1 VSANFIQYPSQQEA
15 FSFLE
20 SILGSQ
26 KALGLL
32 HGPEAAGK
40 SELIEQIASK
50 VNERAAVAVVDGS
63 RLKPAEFLTKLL
75 TEFGYDPELKSVDE
89 LLNMLSVFAVQQA
102 QSREAPVLILEHF
115 NHMYPSTLNV
125 LCQLALLT
133 VRKRFALRII
143 LVGDKS
149 FLRVIDSPRML
160 PIAIRLEG
168 DFEMRPLTA
177 RESLVYLYARLKSGG
192 IKNPDNVF
200 PTDICDKL
208 HTTSGGWPGN
218 LDNIAVST
226 LGKLD
231 ELPAQSGGLDQ
242 SETSELFDSSEM
254 VPEIDEAEDLPVLMS
269 AEPPQLIVS
278 HNGKVVQEMHLSS
291 PRTLLGRSGLS
302 DVLIDNQY
310 VSKHHA
316 LIVWAENAVLL
327 IDLKSRNGTYVNAE
341 RIKSQVLN
349 DNDIVSLGD
358 YRIKLVFPAAA
369 YHVTSTGLDD
379 ADTSR
384 MKTLVDARREKA
396 RAALRSLEAR
406 EQESG

>member
-1 VSANFIQYPSQQEA
+1 
-15 FSFLE
+15 
-20 SILGSQ
+20 
-26 KALGLL
+26 
-32 HGPEAAGK
+32 
-40 SELIEQIASK
+40 
-50 VNERAAVAVVDGS
+50 
-63 RLKPAEFLTKLL
+63 
-75 TEFGYDPELKSVDE
+75 
-89 LLNMLSVFAVQQA
+89 
-102 QSREAPVLILEHF
+102 
-115 NHMYPSTLNV
+115 
-125 LCQLALLT
+125 
-133 VRKRFALRII
+133 
-143 LVGDKS
+143 
-149 FLRVIDSPRML
+149 
-160 PIAIRLEG
+160 
-168 DFEMRPLTA
+168 
-177 RESLVYLYARLKSGG
+177 
-192 IKNPDNVF
+192 
-200 PTDICDKL
+200 
-208 HTTSGGWPGN
+208 
-218 LDNIAVST
+218 VST